1 MKPSIPF
8 ANINPEA
15 FLYDLPESRIAM
27 FPEYHRDM
35 SKLLIAYPDGTLN
48 QDKFLN
54 ISNYLPAD
62 STLFFNNSRVIPAR
76 LHFKKETGSQIEIF
90 CLKPLDPADYAVSL
104 ASVQSCVWE
113 CMIGNMKRFN
123 TPFIEKTIV
132 RNHISIVLKAEKLHA
147 SGNIVAIK
155 FSWNHADICF
165 ADILLRAGKIPLPP
179 YIKRAAT
186 EKDNESYQTIFSQDP
201 GSVAAP
207 TAGLHFTNEVL
218 NRLLEKGICSQSI
231 TLHVGAGTFQ
241 PVKAKV
247 ISEHVMHAEYFEV
260 SKELLHKVSGLSGK
274 VVSVGTTTVRTLESL
289 YWLGVKI
296 LENKTSLFEEL
307 HVDQW
312 DCYLLPDHYSV
323 QQAMDAIDG
332 WMNQRGLTKKTAST
346 QMIIIPGYRFKITEI
361 LITNFHQPGSTLLLL
376 IAAFMGD
383 SWRKAYQYALEHE
396 FRFLSYGDSS
406 LLFRNDGRDQ

>member
-1 MKPSIPF
+1 MKPLIPF

-15 FLYDLPESRIAM
+15 FIYDLPESRIAM
-27 FPEYHRDM
+27 FPENRRDM
-35 SKLLIAYPDGTLN
+35 SKLLIAYPDGGLN

-54 ISNYLPAD
+54 IAHYLPAN

-90 CLKPLDPADYAVSL
+90 CLKPLDPAKYSVSL

-132 RNHISIVLKAEKLHA
+132 WNHISIVLKAERLH
-147 SGNIVAIK
+147 GCENIATIR
-155 FSWNHADICF
+155 FSWNHPGLCF
-165 ADILLRAGKIPLPP
+165 ADILCLAGKIPLPP
-179 YIKRAAT
+179 YIKREAT

-207 TAGLHFTNEVL
+207 TAGLHFTEEVL
-218 NRLLEKGICSQSI
+218 ASLLEKGIQSQCI

-247 ISEHVMHAEYFEV
+247 IADHVMHAEYFEV
-260 SKELLHKVSGLSGK
+260 SKELLHKLSGLSGK
-274 VVSVGTTTVRTLESL
+274 VTSVGTTTVRTLESL

-296 LENKTSLFEEL
+296 LENKTSLLEEL

-323 QQAMDAIDG
+323 QQAILATEG
-332 WMNQRGLTKKTAST
+332 WMNQRGLTKITAST

-383 SWRKAYQYALEHE
+383 SWRKAYQYALAHE

-406 LLFRNDGRDQ
+406 LLFKNDSRHQ